1 MLRKKSATP
10 AVEQAVNRGV
20 SYEVSLADRARRS
33 ERRAWLVAACAVVM
47 SLILAGGYFYFL
59 PLKEKVPYLVM
70 ADPYTGTAT
79 VARLVGNFQD
89 PTITTQEAINKSN
102 VAQFVLAREAYDTG
116 LIGQQNWR
124 QTLTMAGPNVAPA
137 FRTLHSANNPQRPFN
152 QYGTSRAIRIR
163 ILSISLIR
171 GAAGKPPN
179 GATVRFQRTLYS
191 KQNGSSQVMDGKIAT
206 LQFEYDPALQFD
218 ERDRLLN
225 PLGFR
230 VTDYRVDNDYGA
242 PPPPEPAF
250 PAVPPPVPQANP
262 GPADVVPP
270 VGDGPPG
277 EGDPQFIEGEVQEA
291 MPQQDPA
298 ATQTQA
304 PSSNGAN
311 TP

>member
-1 MLRKKSATP
+1 MFRKNTSTP
-10 AVEQAVNRGV
+10 AVEQAVSRGV

-33 ERRAWLVAACAVVM
+33 ERRAWLVAACAIVM

-137 FRTLHSANNPQRPFN
+137 FRALHAATNPQRPYN
-152 QYGTSRAIRIR
+152 QYGTTRAIRIR
-163 ILSISLIR
+163 ILSISLIP
-171 GAAGKPPN
+171 GAAGRPPN
-179 GATVRFQRTLYS
+179 GATVRFQRSLYN

-206 LQFEYDPALQFD
+206 LQFAYDPELRLD

-230 VTDYRVDNDYGA
+230 VSDYRVDNDYGI
-242 PPPPEPAF
+242 PPPPEPEF
-250 PAVPPPVPQANP
+250 PPVPQSTQ
-262 GPADVVPP
+262 P
-270 VGDGPPG
+270 VGQAAGATTTGALQEGSNPAFPG
-277 EGDPQFIEGEVQEA
+277 QEFSA
-291 MPQQDPA
+291 AAPA
-298 ATQTQA
+298 AEPMAEPQA
-304 PSSNGAN
+304 PATNGASGL
-311 TP
+311 

>member
-1 MLRKKSATP
+1 MFGKKRSTP
-10 AVEQAVNRGV
+10 AVERAVNRGV

-33 ERRAWLVAACAVVM
+33 ERRAWMVAACATVM

-89 PTITTQEAINKSN
+89 PAITTQEAINKSN

-116 LIGQQNWR
+116 LVGQQNWR

-137 FRTLHSANNPQRPFN
+137 FRALHAATNPQRPYN
-152 QYGTSRAIRIR
+152 QYGTARAIRIR
-163 ILSISLIR
+163 ILSISLIP
-171 GAAGKPPN
+171 GAPGRPPN
-179 GATVRFQRTLYS
+179 GATVRFQRSLYN

-206 LQFEYDPALQFD
+206 LQFAYDPDLRLD

-230 VTDYRVDNDYGA
+230 VSDYRVDNDYGL
-242 PPPPEPAF
+242 PPPPEPDFPPVARSKQPADHAADITFSRAMPAEGDVDLPSGEF
-250 PAVPPPVPQANP
+250 PAAHH
-262 GPADVVPP
+262 
-270 VGDGPPG
+270 
-277 EGDPQFIEGEVQEA
+277 
-291 MPQQDPA
+291 PA
-298 ATQTQA
+298 AA
-304 PSSNGAN
+304 SPAEPPASNGAAN
-311 TP
+311 P